1 MRTFARIT
9 GPTTALLFGLAVGPT
24 LLTAQVSASGFG
36 VRVTRSVGGLAPT
49 PSVALAGARNLDG
62 ATVDQ
67 VSLPGT
73 LQTGLIS
80 TISTG
85 ASDPAVTGSQTTST
99 VAEVDILN
107 GLIRADQLVASASSV
122 VSGGIARSDA
132 QGSSVSGLVVR
143 GTVYGE
149 QLPPPN
155 TRVDLPGVGYAI
167 LNEQVVTG
175 NGSTRSGITVNLIH
189 VYLDRGVSGSKSGE
203 IVLGSASSS
212 VAR

>member
-1 MRTFARIT
+1 MSGKAGSPAATSRPIRSIERGDIMRTFARIT

-85 ASDPAVTGSQTTST
+85 AS
-99 VAEVDILN
+99 
-107 GLIRADQLVASASSV
+107 
-122 VSGGIARSDA
+122 
-132 QGSSVSGLVVR
+132 
-143 GTVYGE
+143 
-149 QLPPPN
+149 
-155 TRVDLPGVGYAI
+155 
-167 LNEQVVTG
+167 
-175 NGSTRSGITVNLIH
+175 
-189 VYLDRGVSGSKSGE
+189 
-203 IVLGSASSS
+203 
-212 VAR
+212 